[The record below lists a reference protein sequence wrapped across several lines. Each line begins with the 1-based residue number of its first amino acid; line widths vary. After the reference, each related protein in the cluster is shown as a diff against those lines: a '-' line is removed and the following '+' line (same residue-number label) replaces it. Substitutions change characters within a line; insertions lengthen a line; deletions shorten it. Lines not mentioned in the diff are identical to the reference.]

1 MCQCNMFCAAFLIS
15 NVLFACCAL
24 VTVRHDASTCIL
36 NTTSSTQGLIGL
48 IGLTDRHRRILTD
61 RYFLGFPGRT
71 RHMGKPEAL
80 MECPSLRSYMI
91 YHDPTFDSLPSLA
104 SGKNKLV
111 TFASKISNVVT
122 FRRRMK
128 DGDSIWLQWNSI
140 WFLTRIR
147 PWFFQ
152 KVIDQR
158 RGRGAKKGS
167 KGILSGTCCR
177 YCVRSHLQFF
187 FKINGRNLALVTTLP
202 ETNK

>member
-1 MCQCNMFCAAFLIS
+1 MQYILCS
-15 NVLFACCAL
+15 
-24 VTVRHDASTCIL
+24 IL
-36 NTTSSTQGLIGL
+36 NIKYALRMLCTCDRQARREHMHFEYDVFDSGPDQPDRQT
-48 IGLTDRHRRILTD
+48 LTDID
-61 RYFLGFPGRT
+61 RSIFFGIPRP
-71 RHMGKPEAL
+71 HKAHGKPEAL

-104 SGKNKLV
+104 SGKNKFV
-111 TFASKISNVVT
+111 TFASKMSKVVT
-122 FRRRMK
+122 FRRHMK
-128 DGDSIWLQWNSI
+128 DGYSIGLQGNSI